1 VDPPV
6 TTSIFISYAHKDGA
20 DLARTLHDDLKA
32 SGYEVWLDRSR
43 LTAGASWSA
52 DIEEALDRSD
62 VVLALLS
69 HGSFES
75 DICRGEQL
83 RALRMGKRV
92 IPLMLADE
100 ADRPLFLETRQYIL
114 STPLRPYPELRRELI
129 AAISGSETATLAT
142 SYRQTY
148 VTAPRLPPNVVA
160 RPEALTSLR
169 QMVLK
174 DERLNTIAVA
184 AIVGMGGAGKTTLAR
199 MLCHDRAV
207 QDAFPDGVIWVGLS
221 HEITDL
227 VPKIR
232 EVGRALGDEPKHY
245 DTAEGASNRLR
256 TILRNKATLIVV
268 DDVWDLKQIEP
279 FLADAPASSLLI
291 TTRKQDIPVSLGAK
305 RAEVGILSEAQSLE
319 VLERWT
325 GVSRHELP
333 SEAAAIVRECG
344 RLPLALAMIGGLVRG
359 ALLKSRTDAWA
370 AALHRLKQA
379 QLDQIRF
386 PLEHYP
392 YPALL
397 KAIQVSVDALEK
409 GSGDRYKT
417 LCVFPEDVA
426 VPERVF
432 ETFWKADRYDVQATV
447 DRWLDASLA
456 LRDDTGRIILH
467 DLQLDY
473 VRRLAADQ
481 IVELHQQLV
490 DRYGEVCKR
499 EWSRGPNDG
508 YFFQRLVWHMA
519 GAGNWRSLS
528 AVVLDPAFI
537 RAKLDALS
545 YADLQ
550 RDFDWMEECLAA
562 IPDPVEQQLFRELE
576 GFVKQLSWFTGR
588 EAETAIIEQWLEQDD
603 SQYLIITGV
612 GGMGKTS
619 LLRHMWV
626 RRFRSSVFI
635 ESPIPSPESLLA
647 QLVRGML
654 PLLPPQRRP
663 QLQDEHTREHF
674 VSMARDAAQLSGAS
688 ACVLVDGLDE
698 FPWVGAGP
706 EHFLLPLLDELSASR
721 LRFILVSRYPP
732 KGLIGG
738 RPAFVLSL
746 DRLGKEETRR
756 MLEKYMRDRYKDL
769 SPFVVEKLIERSE
782 GNPFIIGL
790 MADVLEQGESIE
802 DFLNYT
808 GAQAY
813 VRRAYQRLVQRGV
826 PEALLRAITMRL
838 VNGQDA
844 VWDELRRMSNVPE
857 SMIATLEQSS
867 MFVVERDGDRHLI
880 RIHPEVL
887 DVLRTLYNL

>member
-1 VDPPV
+1 VDPAV
-6 TTSIFISYAHKDGA
+6 TTSIFISYAHKDGT

-43 LTAGASWSA
+43 LTGGASWSA

-69 HGSFES
+69 HGSFQS

-100 ADRPLFLETRQYIL
+100 ADRPLFLETRQYSS
-114 STPLRPYPELRRELI
+114 STPLRPYPDLRRELI
-129 AAISGSETATLAT
+129 AAILGSETATLAT

-169 QMVLK
+169 QMVLNE
-174 DERLNTIAVA
+174 ERLNTIAVA

-207 QDAFPDGVIWVGLS
+207 QDAFPDGVIWAGLS
-221 HEITDL
+221 HEISDL
-227 VPKIR
+227 VPKMR
-232 EVGRALGDEPKHY
+232 EVGRALGDESKHY

-256 TILRNKATLIVV
+256 TILRNKAALIVL

-325 GVSRHELP
+325 GVPRHELP

-359 ALLKSRTDAWA
+359 ALLKGRTDAWP
-370 AALHRLKQA
+370 AALYRLKQA

-397 KAIQVSVDALEK
+397 KAIQVSVDALES
-409 GSGDRYKT
+409 GSGDRYEK

-432 ETFWKADRYDVQATV
+432 ETFWKADQYDVQATV

-456 LRDDTGRIILH
+456 LRDDAGRIILH

-473 VRRLAADQ
+473 VRRLAGDR
-481 IVELHQQLV
+481 ILELHQQLV

-519 GAGNWRSLS
+519 GARNWRSLS
-528 AVVLDPAFI
+528 AVLLDPAFI
-537 RAKLDALS
+537 RAKLDTLS

-588 EAETAIIEQWLEQDD
+588 EAETAIIERWLAQDD
-603 SQYLIITGV
+603 SQHLIITGT

-619 LLRHMWV
+619 LLRHTWV
-626 RRFRSSVFI
+626 RHFRSAVFI

-663 QLQDEHTREHF
+663 RLRDEHTREHI

-688 ACVLVDGLDE
+688 VCVLVDGLDE
-698 FPWVGAGP
+698 FPGP
-706 EHFLLPLLDELSASR
+706 QHFLLPLLDELSASR

-732 KGLIGG
+732 KRLIGG
-738 RPAFVLSL
+738 RPGFLLSL
-746 DRLGKEETRR
+746 DALDKEETRR
-756 MLEKYMRDRYKDL
+756 MLEKLMRDRYKDL
-769 SPFVVEKLIERSE
+769 APFIIEKLIERSK
-782 GNPFIIGL
+782 GTPFIIGL
-790 MADVLEQGESIE
+790 MADALEQGESIE
-802 DFLNYT
+802 DLLNYT
-808 GAQAY
+808 HPQSGLKTLME
-813 VRRAYQRLVQRGV
+813 RMHLRLVRAGV
-826 PEALLRAITMRL
+826 PEVLLRAITTRL

-844 VWDELRRMSNVPE
+844 VWDELRQMSNVPE
-857 SMIATLEQSS
+857 SMIATFEQSGI
-867 MFVVERDGDRHLI
+867 FVLERDGDRHLI
-880 RIHPEVL
+880 RMHPEVL
-887 DVLRTLYNL
+887 DFLRTRYSL